1 MKSILFS
8 IVGLFIIISC
18 QSQTEGVPSAIEGYI
33 NYGATVNNV
42 DDVLSVEEA
51 ITKVVA
57 DEEVKVKV
65 TGVVESVCKKKGCW
79 MNVNSEDASASL
91 FVRFEDYGFFMPK
104 DCEGSE
110 VIMEGVVFKEV
121 TSVDELKHYAE
132 DEGKSKEEI
141 EAITESEEKFKFTA
155 TGVLMKSS

>member
-1 MKSILFS
+1 MKAVLFS
-8 IVGLFIIISC
+8 VFGMFIIISC
-18 QSQTEGVPSAIEGYI
+18 QSQTEGVPSAIEGYT
-33 NYGATVNNV
+33 NYGATVENV
-42 DDVLSVEEA
+42 DDVLTVDEA
-51 ITKVVA
+51 IARVKS
-57 DEEVKVKV
+57 DEEVQVKV

-79 MNVNSEDASASL
+79 MNVNSKDASASL

-110 VIMEGVVFKEV
+110 VIMEDVVFKEV
-121 TSVDELKHYAE
+121 TSVDELRHYAE